1 MCFMMHQVH
10 YSTWWY
16 PELENIG
23 YIITLSL
30 SIYSSNIYIYK
41 EREREREREK
51 RDGWMDQQRH
61 TRNIISLGSIQS

>member
-23 YIITLSL
+23 YIITLS
-30 SIYSSNIYIYK
+30 IYSSNIYIYIYIYIQR
-41 EREREREREK
+41 ERDTEREREREK
-51 RDGWMDQQRH
+51 RWMD
-61 TRNIISLGSIQS
+61 GSAETH

>member
-23 YIITLSL
+23 YIITL

>member
-23 YIITLSL
+23 YIITL

-61 TRNIISLGSIQS
+61 TKNIISLGSIQS